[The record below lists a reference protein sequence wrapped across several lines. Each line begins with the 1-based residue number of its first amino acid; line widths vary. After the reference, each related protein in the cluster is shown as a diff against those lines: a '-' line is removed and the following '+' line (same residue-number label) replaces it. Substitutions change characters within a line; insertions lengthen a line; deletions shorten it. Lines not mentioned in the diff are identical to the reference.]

1 MNVHLPMYER
11 ITELVSLL
19 NDYDFEPTIRRIST
33 ATDTS
38 LPQTRE
44 DLAQLH
50 RLGIRL
56 YPEEIADRLNRDD
69 SQYDDEV
76 LGLDME
82 LPVSGPL
89 LFLNRSEA
97 DLFRTRNLRSLL
109 IKDSPYSVPDAVKRR
124 TRQIEEAIRQGC
136 YVNFLYRSPVVG
148 TSERIEAAPQML
160 FHNTTD
166 DLYYLLTIEEDGRIF
181 SYRLDRML
189 FDIRLVKGRSFTP
202 MSEDQRTRLTY
213 AWGAAFHNDEAPVHV
228 KIRISA
234 DTPNILT
241 KIRSDTHD
249 RVHGR
254 LYSENDYYVYED
266 DVIGLAS
273 FRAWLLPYGASVKV
287 LEPQSLAVE
296 ILQSSKLRLLNYEDG
311 NRFHPLPS
319 PQ

>member
-1 MNVHLPMYER
+1 MNVHLPMLER

-19 NDYDFEPTIRRIST
+19 NDYDFEPTICRISEVT
-33 ATDTS
+33 ETS

-56 YPEEIADRLNRDD
+56 YPEEIAEKLDKDD
-69 SQYDDEV
+69 SRYDDEI

-82 LPVSGPL
+82 LPVSGQL
-89 LFLNRSEA
+89 LFLNSSEA
-97 DLFRTRNLRSLL
+97 DLFRSRNLRNLL
-109 IKDSPYSVPDAVKRR
+109 IKDSPYAVPDAVKRR
-124 TRQIEEAIRQGC
+124 IAQIEEAIREGC

-148 TSERIEAAPQML
+148 SSERIEAAPQML

-166 DLYYLLTIEEDGRIF
+166 DLYYLLTVKEDGRMF

-189 FDIRLVKGRSFTP
+189 FDVRLVRGRSFDP
-202 MSEDQRTRLTY
+202 MPAEQRSRMSY
-213 AWGAAFHNDEAPVHV
+213 VWGAAFHNDESPVHV
-228 KIRISA
+228 KIRIST

-241 KIRSDTHD
+241 KIRSDTYD
-249 RVHGR
+249 RVHGK
-254 LYSENDYYVYED
+254 LYAKGDHYVYED

-287 LEPQSLAVE
+287 LQPQSLAEE

-311 NRFHPLPS
+311 NRFHVNP
-319 PQ
+319 